1 MNDRRLFDPAGVAF
15 GLGFPIA
22 AAAACLLLAATWKS
36 RLPAEI
42 ATHWSGAQPD
52 GYSAPM
58 SVAWVFALAIVFVG
72 GGCGF
77 VATLAQSLLLM
88 RRMMLLVAI
97 TIVCL
102 LVTLHVSIMWIE
114 LDGKTAVDFPTPTIA
129 VGVLFGLVFGV
140 VGAASLHDYRERSAA
155 ESAPPARLPRGA
167 TDPVRDVV
175 GFNKVETAA
184 LAVAIFGAAGMAC
197 WFVDSA
203 WPLLA
208 AFPVFV
214 VIFGLLRFEI
224 LVDESGVRVRNLGL
238 TSIAID
244 GSEVTGAKVVDVNP
258 FKDFGGWGLRIN
270 GHRRYG
276 IVTNTGP
283 AVEVSTASGM
293 SLTITSDLAEA
304 MAGALNSW
312 GDIRHAG
319 TGLSPT
325 PQ

>member
-1 MNDRRLFDPAGVAF
+1 MNDRRVFDPAGVAL
-15 GLGFPIA
+15 GLGLPIV
-22 AAAACLLLAATWKS
+22 AATSCVLLTLAWKS
-36 RLPAEI
+36 RLPAPL
-42 ATHWSGAQPD
+42 ATHWTGALPD
-52 GYSAPM
+52 GYSPPM
-58 SVAWVFALAIVFVG
+58 SVAWVFALSIVFVG

-88 RRMMLLVAI
+88 RRMMLLVAM

-102 LVTLHVSIMWIE
+102 LVTLHVSIMWIQ
-114 LDGKTAVDFPTPTIA
+114 LDGKVAVDFPTPMIA
-129 VGVLFGLVFGV
+129 VGILCGLVLGV
-140 VGAASLHDYRERSAA
+140 VGAAFLRDYRERSAA
-155 ESAPPARLPRGA
+155 RSAPSARLPRGA
-167 TDPVRDVV
+167 TDPIRDVV
-175 GFNKVETAA
+175 GFNTVETSA
-184 LAVAIFGAAGMAC
+184 LAVAIFGAAGIAC
-197 WFVDSA
+197 WFVDSV
-203 WPLLA
+203 WPLLTA
-208 AFPVFV
+208 VPVFV
-214 VIFGLLRFEI
+214 LIMGLLRFEI
-224 LVDESGVRVRNLGL
+224 VVDESGVRVRNLGL

-244 GSEVTGAKVVDVNP
+244 GSEVTGAKVIEVSP

-319 TGLSPT
+319 TGLPTT